1 MRICLISR
9 EYPPE
14 THIGGIASYT
24 HKTAAALA
32 RLGHEV
38 HVVTAAW
45 KPGADYEE
53 NGVQVH
59 RFQEPRIKPRELQ
72 ALAHARLVAKT
83 IAGIPGRFDVVQACE
98 WGGEAF
104 WYALMPGRRA
114 PLVTRLA
121 TPLFLVERLNQN
133 SQYGLR
139 GLVFRLMERAQT
151 RRSAGIISPTQALAD
166 IVCQGW
172 HIAPERVTVVPTGM
186 DPAPVR
192 ANSDGPLPEA
202 LQGIDYLLYFGRLE
216 ERKGVQVLG
225 AALPAVLSAHP
236 NLKAVFVGDDLS
248 YRGGSMREAIRAMN
262 PEHADRLI
270 FLNRLPQQALFP
282 IIKSAR
288 LVVLPSLWENLA
300 NTCLEA
306 MQLSRPVVATRR
318 CGFEEV
324 IEDGVSGF
332 LVEPGDAPGLA
343 STLLKTLA
351 DPALLEQVGQGA
363 HRRVEEFGIDAM
375 AARLADYHEQ
385 FLSRVRRELKDVLSA
400 AGNTGEARKVG
411 KVGKLTTTRQE
422 QESVEVK
429 S

>member
-24 HKTAAALA
+24 YKTASALA

-59 RFQEPRIKPRELQ
+59 RFEEPRVKPRELQ
-72 ALAHARLVAKT
+72 ALAHARMVAKT
-83 IAGIPGRFDVVQACE
+83 IARIPGRFDLVQACE

-104 WYALMPGRRA
+104 WYALKLGRRA

-121 TPLFLVERLNQN
+121 TPLFLVEQLNQHA
-133 SQYGLR
+133 QYGAR
-139 GLVFRLMERAQT
+139 GWVFRLMERWQT
-151 RRSAGIISPTQALAD
+151 KRSDGIISPTRALAD
-166 IVCQGW
+166 IVCRGW

-186 DPAPVR
+186 DPAPVQ
-192 ANSDGPLPEA
+192 ANAGGPLPDA
-202 LQGIDYLLYFGRLE
+202 LAGLEYVLYFGRLE

-225 AALPAVLSAHP
+225 QALPAVLSAHP

-262 PEHADRLI
+262 AGNSERLI
-270 FLNRLPQQALFP
+270 FLNRLPQKELFP
-282 IIKSAR
+282 IIKAAR
-288 LVVLPSLWENLA
+288 LVALPSLWENLA

-306 MQLSRPVVATRR
+306 MQLSRPVVATRG

-332 LVEPGDAPGLA
+332 LVEPGDAEGLA
-343 STLLKTLA
+343 DAMLAALA
-351 DPALLEQVGQGA
+351 DPALLERVSQGA
-363 HRRVEEFGIDAM
+363 LRRVGEFGIDAM
-375 AARLADYHEQ
+375 AARLADYYEG
-385 FLSRVRRELKDVLSA
+385 FLRGLQREPAKIKRAINGLAGAA
-400 AGNTGEARKVG
+400 AGEAGSKERD
-411 KVGKLTTTRQE
+411 
-422 QESVEVK
+422 SVEV
-429 S
+429 SQ